1 MRAYENS
8 SMKILVYYG
17 EYKIDEIYNMND
29 FTVNEFISFY
39 KCLQIIEEDK
49 YKKKERIK
57 KERYI
62 ILTDIYFL
70 LFEPLEKKKNFGTLL
85 FWGDIRQL
93 ANSRNEEILF
103 EKEKKNILILE
114 WKSGSEVKISFDFIF
129 KDISNKDFEVISL
142 QKIDKLTSKYNMFQD
157 DIWKTDEEH
166 INFNYSNK
174 NYLISLI
181 LTKEKLLR
189 TRKNIF
195 LIDELINLYNK
206 IIEILSENGDILYK
220 DYLIKLQNLLN
231 DKECQE
237 EMEDKRI

>member
-1 MRAYENS
+1 M
-8 SMKILVYYG
+8 
-17 EYKIDEIYNMND
+17 
-29 FTVNEFISFY
+29 
-39 KCLQIIEEDK
+39 
-49 YKKKERIK
+49 
-57 KERYI
+57 
-62 ILTDIYFL
+62 
-70 LFEPLEKKKNFGTLL
+70 
-85 FWGDIRQL
+85 
-93 ANSRNEEILF
+93 
-103 EKEKKNILILE
+103 ILE

>member
-29 FTVNEFISFY
+29 FTVNEYINFF
-39 KCLQIIEEDK
+39 KCFQIIEDDK
-49 YKKKERIK
+49 NKKKERIK

-93 ANSRNEEILF
+93 ANSKNEEILY
-103 EKEKKNILILE
+103 EKEKKNILMLE
-114 WKSGSEVKISFDFIF
+114 WKSGSEVKVSFDIIF
-129 KDISNKDFEVISL
+129 KDIKEFEDISS

-157 DIWKTDEEH
+157 DIWKSDEEH

-174 NYLISLI
+174 NYLINLI
-181 LTKEKLLR
+181 STKEKLLK

-195 LIDELINLYNK
+195 LIDELITLYNK
-206 IIEILSENGDILYK
+206 IIEILSENEDLLYK

-231 DKECQE
+231 DKDCQE
-237 EMEDKRI
+237 EMDDKNI